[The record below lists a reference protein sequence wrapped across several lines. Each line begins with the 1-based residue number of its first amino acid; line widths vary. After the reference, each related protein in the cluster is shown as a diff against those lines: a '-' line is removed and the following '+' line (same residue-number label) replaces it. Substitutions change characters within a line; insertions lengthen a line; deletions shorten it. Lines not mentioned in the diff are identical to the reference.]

1 MIKHFPLLLMF
12 GLLGCHSEPQF
23 PNPIEPT
30 ENKRE
35 TIQKWLGDFYCGKDG
50 YIDWYWAGPMQ
61 NGDYIGDAMP
71 FNFYGPILPYSL
83 QSQKKL
89 CSPDPSNYPKVTI
102 NHYKSNKKS
111 IFVFK
116 PDFRND
122 KEYVYLSN
130 DLKEQCDKSYETI
143 KNQYSS
149 FMKDGI
155 IDDTEYKQLNNV
167 YLKEHSNVINTIRLL
182 DKQSK
187 EDDWKEKN
195 LDEYNDKNGINVK
208 LHNINKNN
216 DDEE

>member
-1 MIKHFPLLLMF
+1 MF

-30 ENKRE
+30 ENKSE
-35 TIQKWLGDFYCGKDG
+35 TIQKWLDDFSYWKEDDFIDKSKSGIVDSYYNWKDKP
-50 YIDWYWAGPMQ
+50 YDVYAGESMWF
-61 NGDYIGDAMP
+61 DY
-71 FNFYGPILPYSL
+71 YGPIIPYSL
-83 QSQKKL
+83 QSGAVL
-89 CSPDPSNYPKVTI
+89 CLPKNNNYPKTVI
-102 NHYKSNKKS
+102 NYYEKNKKS

-116 PDFRND
+116 NGHGGY
-122 KEYVYLSN
+122 KYLYLSN
-130 DLKEQCDKSYETI
+130 DIKKQCDKSYETI

-208 LHNINKNN
+208 LHITNEQKN
-216 DDEE
+216 EE